1 MCGIQGVLLY
11 TYTANCKDQCMVRA
25 EEDEKE
31 REANGGYQRKREE
44 GDLGSA
50 VAAADTSCQ

>member
-11 TYTANCKDQCMVRA
+11 TYTANCKDQCMVQA

-31 REANGGYQRKREE
+31 READGEYQRTREE
-44 GDLGSA
+44 GDLSSA
-50 VAAADTSCQ
+50 GAADTSCQ